1 MFKISPQILVW
12 LAQSLYFLCFIPQ
25 IIENYR
31 LKTGKGLSDFFLL
44 AYLNTF
50 IALFYYIFCLNLPM
64 AYKILVPTQGLA
76 GLILIIQRLYY
87 NNTPESKFYGFVY
100 LANILAALFF
110 IPPAIVNPVYIG
122 HIFGWGSFILIL
134 VNQLP
139 QVIRVMSTKSVRGF
153 SYLFVLITASA
164 AATELYTAL
173 ILHLPMQTILSA
185 SRGLVYF
192 AIFSVLFWMYKE

>member
-12 LAQSLYFLCFIPQ
+12 TAQILYLLCFIPQ

-64 AYKILVPTQGLA
+64 AYKVLVPTQGLA

-100 LANILAALFF
+100 LANILAAALFLL
-110 IPPAIVNPVYIG
+110 PAIINPVYIG
-122 HIFGWGSFILIL
+122 HLFGLVSFILIL
-134 VNQLP
+134 INQLP
-139 QVIRVMSTKSVRGF
+139 QVIKVISDKSVKGF
-153 SYLFVLITASA
+153 SYFFVLITAIA
-164 AATELYTAL
+164 AATELYTAF

-192 AIFSVLFWMYKE
+192 AIFSVLFWIYKE